1 MGQERHLHPVYGI
14 LKDGGS
20 CCIKLW
26 EEKKSEGAEQAR
38 AGRGWW
44 AVGLV
49 EARWRL
55 PRLPARWTGKGGG
68 PPWGW
73 NRSSSNL
80 LPPKL
85 DPLQFYWAW
94 PDQARPWLLDFS
106 VFYRTSILPSRLESF
121 ATLTLTPLI
130 HALTHHIKCICILY
144 WHPPLSFTFTHF
156 HPFSP
161 FSSTFTYF
169 QPFSSIFIK
178 FSTIFVNFHL
188 PSSILIHIHS
198 FSHIWERILAS
209 VTLVKSSLCI
219 ISLQSQYHT
228 SQIDRL
234 VSVNSRKIDGK
245 TGNVKRN

>member
-1 MGQERHLHPVYGI
+1 MEEALCGFSCCSLQGRIGIKIMGRKAEG
-14 LKDGGS
+14 GGS
-20 CCIKLW
+20 IKECGPGEALASSSW
-26 EEKKSEGAEQAR
+26 HSQGRGELLHKIVGREKSEGAEQAR

-121 ATLTLTPLI
+121 ATLTLTRLI
-130 HALTHHIKCICILY
+130 HALTH
-144 WHPPLSFTFTHF
+144 
-156 HPFSP
+156 
-161 FSSTFTYF
+161 
-169 QPFSSIFIK
+169 
-178 FSTIFVNFHL
+178 
-188 PSSILIHIHS
+188 
-198 FSHIWERILAS
+198 
-209 VTLVKSSLCI
+209 
-219 ISLQSQYHT
+219 
-228 SQIDRL
+228 
-234 VSVNSRKIDGK
+234 
-245 TGNVKRN
+245 